1 MKIKVFS
8 KEYEVK
14 DSIKNVRKS
23 IQIAKWATHLED
35 ENEKVEKKDDP
46 NAEIDFSLEVLD
58 NIENYFKDVIKLNK
72 KDLDKLEDLSLN
84 EAMSLLAETV
94 GQVSGGEAQE
104 EPAKK

>member
-8 KEYEVK
+8 KKYEVK

-72 KDLDKLEDLSLN
+72 KDLDKLEDLSLD
-84 EAMSLLAETV
+84 EAMSLLAKTV